1 MEKGSNFETFW
12 VLAVNQEVQISQL
25 LFFIRTLC
33 QLVSGRSDE
42 WIETHEILPLCFLLV
57 MKSLSN
63 LEIHGI
69 HLQVDLTQQL
79 AFV

>member
-1 MEKGSNFETFW
+1 MDRNLHLSCVKIDE
-12 VLAVNQEVQISQL
+12 
-25 LFFIRTLC
+25 IR
-33 QLVSGRSDE
+33 
-42 WIETHEILPLCFLLV
+42 EILPLCFLLV
-57 MKSLSN
+57 MKILSN